1 MLFTMKYP
9 LELRLKVVE
18 DYSNNEGGYKKLA
31 KKYGVSRDLVRFWVL
46 GRHRKIP
53 REVISMEK
61 SNEQKDDELKSLR
74 LQVDF
79 YKALSEN
86 LEKKI
91 KKEKKKLAAKQF
103 KNLQKKDIQ

>member
-1 MLFTMKYP
+1 MLF
-9 LELRLKVVE
+9 R
-18 DYSNNEGGYKKLA
+18 SKK
-31 KKYGVSRDLVRFWVL
+31 
-46 GRHRKIP
+46 P

-91 KKEKKKLAAKQF
+91 KNEKKKHAAKQF